1 MSIATM
7 ACLIYVYANGI
18 YRNFNEIFLP
28 SIIHLGLVTIAVT
41 HAYIYIYQK
50 VSTHM
55 GEMNNKNR
63 IGKAKM
69 SEFFKKREKKL
80 VMYSI
85 FVFSSFA
92 VSWLP
97 YALAKTSLH
106 IEVIQPVDHRAAVQ
120 VPFSFLLLS
129 GVIDPFLFQI
139 YVHKKPVNNVS
150 TQRERKAIQITVI
163 Y

>member
-1 MSIATM
+1 
-7 ACLIYVYANGI
+7 
-18 YRNFNEIFLP
+18 
-28 SIIHLGLVTIAVT
+28 
-41 HAYIYIYQK
+41 
-50 VSTHM
+50 M

-106 IEVIQPVDHRAAVQ
+106 IEVIQPGDQRAAVK
-120 VPFSFLLLS
+120 VLFSFLLLN

-150 TQRERKAIQITVI
+150 TQREPKAIQITVI